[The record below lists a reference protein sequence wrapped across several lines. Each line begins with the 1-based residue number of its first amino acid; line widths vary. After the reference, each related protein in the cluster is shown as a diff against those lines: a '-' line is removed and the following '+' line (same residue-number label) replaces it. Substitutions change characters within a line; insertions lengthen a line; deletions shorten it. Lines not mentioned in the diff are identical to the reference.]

1 MSEYLNIAFDE
12 ALDRYRNFFND
23 SFPTMALY
31 NGDKETI
38 EIIDRCIENK
48 KNVYEMGFLTLNR
61 DNLY

>member
-38 EIIDRCIENK
+38 KIINEQISW
-48 KNVYEMGFLTLNR
+48 
-61 DNLY
+61 

>member
-38 EIIDRCIENK
+38 KIIDRCIENK